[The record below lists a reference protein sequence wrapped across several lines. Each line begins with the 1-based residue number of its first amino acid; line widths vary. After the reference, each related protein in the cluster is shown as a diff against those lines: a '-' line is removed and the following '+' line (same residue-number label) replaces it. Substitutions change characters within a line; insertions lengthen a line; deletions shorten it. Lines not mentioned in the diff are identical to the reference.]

1 MKRWMSLLLAAVLA
15 LSLAG
20 CSEEQSEPEQTS
32 AQTEQQQ
39 TEEPEE
45 TQQASETEPTEEPE
59 QPEEQPAEEPAADE
73 EQSTEEPVAGEEQPA
88 EESTETETEQ
98 STEGTAEAES
108 SEAAAQSSLL
118 VAYFSYAENAA
129 LPDDVDASASASI
142 QPWNGALTGNTGVV
156 ADMIAQATG
165 ADLFS
170 IRTVE
175 QYPDTYDATID
186 QGQQEQSEGAR
197 PELATHLENLDSYD
211 TIFLGFPNWWGDM
224 PMAVYTFLDEVD
236 LSGKTVIPFV
246 TSGGSGFSNT
256 ISTIQEMEPQ
266 ATVQEGLSIGASSAT
281 GAQQQVE
288 SWLSELGLA

>member
-15 LSLAG
+15 LSVAG

-108 SEAAAQSSLL
+108 SEAGAQSSIL

-186 QGQQEQSEGAR
+186 QGQQEQSDGAR

-256 ISTIQEMEPQ
+256 ISTIQQMEPQ